1 MTVEI
6 TATEQ
11 ALRTAVRDVE
21 NHVAAA
27 GWDQPVTVYAL
38 VHTATAMRDNP
49 QIASE
54 LPPGTAE
61 ELAANPEH
69 LLSIEQDGLP
79 EATTLEELLAQLAWP
94 PTVAGAAIVVER
106 IVVPPEAE
114 VDLPDD
120 PHEALDYLQAHPQR
134 QDVRMV
140 VGVLRDGLSWC
151 ALRSRSNDAPD
162 QVAQSADAVPG
173 LVAALHATFD

>member
-6 TATEQ
+6 SPIEQ

-27 GWDQPVTVYAL
+27 GWDQPVSVYAL
-38 VHTATAMRDNP
+38 VHTQQALRDNP
-49 QIASE
+49 GIAAE
-54 LPPGTAE
+54 LPPGTEAQ
-61 ELAANPEH
+61 LADNPQH
-69 LLSIEQDGLP
+69 LLSIEQEGLP
-79 EATTLEELLAQLAWP
+79 QAESLEELLAQLAWP
-94 PTVAGAAIVVER
+94 PAVAGAAIVVER

-114 VDLPDD
+114 VDMPE
-120 PHEALDYLQAHPQR
+120 EATAAVEYLQAHPQR

-140 VGVLRDGLSWC
+140 VGVLREGYSWC
-151 ALRSRSNDAPD
+151 ALRSRSHDSSD

-173 LVAALHATFD
+173 LVAALRATFE